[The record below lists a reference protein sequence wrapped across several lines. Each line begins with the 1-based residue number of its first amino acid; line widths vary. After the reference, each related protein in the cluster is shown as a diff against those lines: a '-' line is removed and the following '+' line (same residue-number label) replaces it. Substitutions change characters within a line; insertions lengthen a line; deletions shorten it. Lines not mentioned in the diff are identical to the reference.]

1 MLTIMLSRYTYIYVL
16 FVAFAAVP
24 GRVSAQSFPL
34 SSHFLWNPQAEQPA
48 LAGSAEGIRLAAG
61 FRYQWV
67 GIEGA
72 PQTAYAGA
80 DMKLPIKNSSAG
92 IWLSYDRTGLM
103 SFTQARLSY
112 AYAQPLS
119 DKSTLSIGVHAG
131 IVSIGLDG
139 SRITTPGGQGGNDDD
154 LLPRERSNGFRPEI
168 GFGINYK
175 HEVFYAGVFLQNAAG
190 LTSQINGLNGSF
202 RADYGRYMG
211 LQAGAVIPV
220 GQNFSID
227 PAVILRAD
235 LNNFQLD
242 FATMITYNQ
251 RFSAGVGVRG
261 YNNSSLESL
270 LALMRI
276 GLTKDLALRYSFD
289 ANLLSL
295 NSVTRGSHEISI
307 GYLIPREAPSRKGK
321 VINHPRFL

>member
-1 MLTIMLSRYTYIYVL
+1 MTTMLLRYTYIYAL
-16 FVAFAAVP
+16 LVAFAAVP
-24 GRVSAQSFPL
+24 GGVSAQSFPL
-34 SSHFLWNPQAEQPA
+34 SSHFLWNPQAEQSA
-48 LAGSAEGIRLAAG
+48 LAGSSDGIRLAAG
-61 FRYQWV
+61 YRYQWV

-72 PQTAYAGA
+72 PQTAYVGA

-92 IWLSYDRTGLM
+92 IWVSYDKTGLL

-119 DKSTLSIGVHAG
+119 ASSTLSIGVHAG

-154 LLPRERSNGFRPEI
+154 LLPRERNNGFRPEI

-175 HEVFYAGVFLQNAAG
+175 HKVFYAGVFLQNAAG
-190 LTSQINGLNGSF
+190 LSSQINGLNGDF
-202 RADYGRYMG
+202 RADYGRYLG
-211 LQAGAVIPV
+211 LQAGAVMPV
-220 GQNFSID
+220 GKNFSID
-227 PAVILRAD
+227 PSIIVRAD
-235 LNNFQLD
+235 FNNIQIEVASML
-242 FATMITYNQ
+242 TYIE
-251 RFSAGVGVRG
+251 RFSAGIGVRG

-295 NSVTRGSHEISI
+295 NSVTSGSHEISI
-307 GYLIPREAPSRKGK
+307 GYLIPKEAPSRKGK